1 MSGAVPPRELGPREP
16 GPNRPLRVLTAG
28 HSYVTAANRAIARE
42 VARDPAFEVTV
53 AAPAVYH
60 GDFRREV
67 CEPEQAGSPLRIEPI
82 PARWTRRVHVFR
94 YNARVLRRLTAGGGF
109 DAVHAWE
116 EPYILAG
123 YQIAKAAAAAGVPYG
138 FRSAQ
143 SLNKTYPPPFR
154 QFERAA
160 LRTAAGWVAGGSL
173 VFENLVSRGYPER
186 TGRIIT
192 LAVETARFR
201 PLPPEAKRA
210 VREELGLPGPLIVQ
224 LGRVNEDKGV
234 RVLLAALEGL
244 GERPWGLLMLGNG
257 PLEGEVLRW
266 AEARGW
272 GDRVRVGAVRH
283 EEVPRRLAAADLL
296 VAPSQTTPHWK
307 EQFGRMLI
315 EAFACGVPVI
325 GSDSGEIPRV
335 VGDAGRIVPEADA
348 AAWTRV
354 IRELLDDPAARADL
368 AERGLQRCGQY
379 SVAAVAERWKDFYRD
394 LAAAGSAGAAAGAAG

>member
-1 MSGAVPPRELGPREP
+1 MSD
-16 GPNRPLRVLTAG
+16 RPLRVLAVG
-28 HSYVTAANRAIARE
+28 HSYVIAQNRAVARE

-67 CEPEQAGSPLRIEPI
+67 CEPEQAGSPLRLEPI

-94 YNARVLRRLTAGGGF
+94 YNARVLRRLMRSNRF
-109 DAVHAWE
+109 DAVHGWE
-116 EPYILAG
+116 EPYIFAG
-123 YQIAKAAAAAGVPYG
+123 YQLARAAGNMPFGVWTAQNLPKRYPPPFAAFERATLKRARLWAAAAGG
-138 FRSAQ
+138 
-143 SLNKTYPPPFR
+143 
-154 QFERAA
+154 
-160 LRTAAGWVAGGSL
+160 
-173 VFENLVSRGYPER
+173 VFENLVSRGYPAE

-192 LAVETARFR
+192 LAVETDRFR
-201 PLPPEAKRA
+201 PLPPDAKRA
-210 VREELGLPGPLIVQ
+210 VREELGLPEPLIVQ

-283 EEVPRRLAAADLL
+283 GEVPRRLAAADLL

-348 AAWTRV
+348 AAWTRA

-368 AERGLQRCGQY
+368 AAKGLERCGQY

-394 LAAAGSAGAAAGAAG
+394 LAAARTAGAAAGSAGAAG